1 MNASVNTIRPPS
13 TESMLSVLSRRMSGV
28 PDMSGGPAGR
38 PPSMLE
44 NALNERMGL
53 VTPERLMA
61 AAKSKQQQHIMMLN
75 SRFNSQF
82 PPHSFEG
89 NPLDLSTPKNQNLLH
104 EVSLDILHNS
114 RPGDSIKKMADK
126 VVVMCICLHEDP
138 ALNKNNLILA
148 VNNVFMHWGRPTD
161 DIDRAVL
168 HVMTRLQALR
178 NRGGFHKKTKCRRN
192 KMRKSRKSRSRR

>member
-13 TESMLSVLSRRMSGV
+13 TESMLSVLSRRVSGM

-38 PPSMLE
+38 PPSMVE
-44 NALNERMGL
+44 NALNERVGL

-89 NPLDLSTPKNQNLLH
+89 NPLDLSTPKNQKLLH

-126 VVVMCICLHEDP
+126 VVVMCICLHENP
-138 ALNKNNLILA
+138 ALNKKNLKLA
-148 VNNVFMHWGRPTD
+148 VDDVFENMGIDD
-161 DIDRAVL
+161 DISSATMRT
-168 HVMTRLQALR
+168 MTRLRALSR